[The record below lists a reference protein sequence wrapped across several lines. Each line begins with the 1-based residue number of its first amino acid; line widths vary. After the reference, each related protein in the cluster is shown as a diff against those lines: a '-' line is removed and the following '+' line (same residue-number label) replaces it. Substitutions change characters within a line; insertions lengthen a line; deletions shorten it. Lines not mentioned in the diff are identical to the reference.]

1 MPDTGRLLPKRH
13 KLFSNSH
20 ETKTEQIGVKE
31 NWLQVKEIFAGVLH
45 LTPEKRADF
54 ITQHCSGDERLRL
67 EVESLLSSYNSA
79 DLFLESP
86 AVGEVADRFVADS
99 QELKQ
104 GDYLNH
110 YQIIR
115 KLGTGGMGEV
125 YLAED
130 RKLERRVAIKV
141 LNATFDAD
149 ESNLKRFFQEAKAA
163 SALNHPN
170 IIVVYEIGEID
181 GIHYIVIEFV
191 KGCTLSDAVKSK
203 NLSLEQI
210 VDSSIQIVNAL
221 GAAHAVGIIH
231 RDIKPDN
238 IMLRDDGIVKV
249 LDFGLAK
256 LTEKTR
262 VEADFEAQTREL
274 LNTKAGMIMGTVAYM
289 SPEQT
294 RGKAVDARTD
304 IWSFGVVLFQMLT
317 GQQPFPGET
326 TSDIIAAILTTETP
340 RLAEFVSDLPPELE
354 RIVRKT
360 LRKSRNA
367 RYQTASELL
376 DDLKH
381 FRRDLEFGERTE
393 SLSPRIS
400 DDFKQERDTN
410 AKFAAVTA
418 GRSGLYSGS
427 ISSFISEAVSGVR
440 ARPNFM
446 LLSIATLAVLF
457 AGGILGL
464 SKLMSSVNTS
474 NAFQTMRLTK
484 LTYDGTATNI
494 VSVSPDGKYIVYAL
508 RDEGKQALMV
518 RQVATSSVVQLV
530 PPAEVMYV
538 GLTFTPDGNYVYYT
552 VSHGNDGGTLYEIP
566 VLGGNPRKI
575 ADGVDGK
582 ITFSPTGDTLAF
594 VRSRTS
600 LMLADSKGGSQRLLA
615 TSAPGGIWVL
625 SEWSPDGQT
634 IICSV
639 FSSATSEYH
648 LAEVSVKDGS
658 EKQISTSSWQNI
670 NGLAWLSDGSGIILS
685 GRDPETKFSQIWDV
699 SYPRG
704 EPRRITNDFS
714 TYVGLSLTADSKSL
728 VAVKQDRL
736 FNIWTLPDGN
746 AESAKKT
753 TSAEAS
759 DEGTSGIIWTP
770 DGRIV
775 YTVRTTSTV
784 DIWIVN
790 ADGSGNRKLTFDQG
804 SNFVPIVSP
813 DVKFIVFVSE
823 RTGNQNLWRMDIDG
837 GNPVALTDTPEDEG
851 TPSFTPD
858 GKWIVYRRTDANNLD
873 TIWKVSI
880 DGRNPVQLTGTATSR
895 PTVSPDGKVFA
906 CDYGVEKPG
915 DRLKLAIYPIEGG
928 DPLQILDLPLVVKS
942 NTFRWTADGKALI
955 YVDSLKRTYNLWGQ
969 TLDSKAPKQLT
980 FFESGQIARFS
991 LDRDG
996 KGFALSRG
1004 NESSDVVMVSNFR

>member
-45 LTPEKRADF
+45 LAPEKRADF

-99 QELKQ
+99 HELKQ

-256 LTEKTR
+256 LTEKNR
-262 VEADFEAQTREL
+262 VEADSDAQTREL

-317 GQQPFPGET
+317 GRQPFPGET

-340 RLAEFVSDLPPELE
+340 RLAEFVSDVPAELE
-354 RIVRKT
+354 RIVGKT

-376 DDLKH
+376 GDLKH
-381 FRRDLEFGERTE
+381 FRRDLEFGERSE
-393 SLSPRIS
+393 SHSSRIN
-400 DDFKQERDTN
+400 DDFTQERDTD

-457 AGGILGL
+457 AGGIFGV
-464 SKLMSSVNTS
+464 SKLRSVVNTS

-484 LTYDGTATNI
+484 LTFDGTATNI

-508 RDEGKQALMV
+508 RDEGKQTLMV

-530 PPAEVMYV
+530 PPAEVEYR
-538 GLTFTPDGNYVYYT
+538 GLTFTPDGNYIYYT
-552 VSHGNDGGTLYEIP
+552 VSENNAEGNLFEIP

-575 ADGVDGK
+575 ASDVGGK
-582 ITFSPTGDTLAF
+582 VTFSPDGKMMAF
-594 VRSRTS
+594 VRSAKS
-600 LMLADSKGGSQRLLA
+600 LMLADSKGGSQRVQA
-615 TSAPGGIWVL
+615 TYAERETPILVS
-625 SEWSPDGQT
+625 WSPDGKT
-634 IICSV
+634 IMSSV
-639 FSSATSEYH
+639 YSSAKTEYY
-648 LAEVSVKDGS
+648 LVEVSVDDGT
-658 EKQISTSSWQNI
+658 EKRFSTLSWLNI
-670 NGLAWLSDGSGIILS
+670 NGLAWLADGSGIILA
-685 GRDPETKFSQIWDV
+685 GRDPETKFSQVWSV
-699 SYPRG
+699 SYPGG
-704 EPRRITNDFS
+704 EPTRITNDFS
-714 TYVGLSLTADSKSL
+714 TYLGLGLTADNKSL
-728 VAVKQDRL
+728 LAIKRERL
-736 FNIWTLPDGN
+736 FNIWTSRDEK
-746 AESAKKT
+746 AESTKKIT
-753 TSAEAS
+753 DEEGR
-759 DEGTSGIIWTP
+759 DEGTSGVAWAP

-775 YTVRTTSTV
+775 YTVITTRTN
-784 DIWIVN
+784 DLWIVN
-790 ADGSGNRKLTFDQG
+790 ADGSGNRQLTFDQG
-804 SNFVPIVSP
+804 LNFSPVVSP
-813 DVKFIVFVSE
+813 DGRYIAFTST
-823 RTGNQNLWRMDIDG
+823 RTGNNEIWRIDIDG
-837 GNPVALTDTPEDEG
+837 GNPVQLTETADKENEA
-851 TPSFTPD
+851 SFTPD
-858 GKWIVYRRTDANNLD
+858 GKWIVYQRINADTLA
-873 TIWKVSI
+873 TIWKVNV
-880 DGRNPVQLTGTATSR
+880 DGGNPIQLTKTETDR
-895 PTVSPDGKVFA
+895 PVVSPDGKVFA
-906 CDYGVEKPG
+906 CDYGDPV
-915 DRLKLAIYPIEGG
+915 KLAIFPIEGG
-928 DPLQILDLPLVVKS
+928 EPLKILDLPLVISVKS
-942 NTFRWTADGKALI
+942 RVFRWAPDGKALV
-955 YVDSLKRTYNLWGQ
+955 YTDTRKRNHNLWSQ
-969 TLDSKAPKQLT
+969 TLDNNLPKQLT
-980 FFESGQIARFS
+980 FFESGQISRF
-991 LDRDG
+991 DVARDG

-1004 NESSDVVMVSNFR
+1004 NDSSDVVMMSDFR